1 MKLYKLAQEYF
12 IAFSKKNIE
21 KLESLLS
28 RNIMLRDWS
37 VRIKGK
43 KKVVNFNKKLFA
55 EYPKHNK
62 KFLNYCL
69 NIKKKI
75 ITCEVEIY
83 LNKKINIKV
92 VDIIFFD
99 ANYKIKKIYA
109 FKG

>member
-1 MKLYKLAQEYF
+1 MNLYKLAQEYF
-12 IAFSKKNIE
+12 IAFSKKNIQ

-28 RNIMLRDWS
+28 SNIVLRDS
-37 VRIKGK
+37 SIRIRGK
-43 KKVVNFNKKLFA
+43 KKVINFNKKLFTS
-55 EYPKHNK
+55 YPKINI

-75 ITCEVEIY
+75 ITCELEIN
-83 LNKKINIKV
+83 LNRKLNIKV

-99 ANYKIKKIYA
+99 KNYKIKKIYA